1 MERTERTAAWARW
14 SPLLLAG
21 LLGACANVGYMPSEG
36 SGVLLPAK
44 PGTKR
49 VVDGM
54 DVWTRGGPD
63 RPSWVLGTIVET
75 RGKGPIGGG
84 GTLRGL
90 VKQAKKRHADAVVL
104 LQKQNQWVGDALE
117 EFVLPDWEVNREALL
132 IRYRQSKKASSVRS
146 GGRAATATPPASAGR
161 G

>member
-1 MERTERTAAWARW
+1 MGRRRGVAAWERW
-14 SPLLLAG
+14 GTVLFAGLLAG
-21 LLGACANVGYMPSEG
+21 CANVGYLPTEG
-36 SGVLLPAK
+36 QGVLLPAK

-63 RPSWVLGTIVET
+63 RSAWVLGTVVET

-104 LQKQNQWVGDALE
+104 MQKQTQWVGDALD
-117 EFVLPDWEVNREALL
+117 EFVLPDWEVNQEALL
-132 IRYRQSKKASSVRS
+132 VLYQRPARAA
-146 GGRAATATPPASAGR
+146 GGRVHERAR
-161 G
+161 

>member
-1 MERTERTAAWARW
+1 MAKTERTSAWARW
-14 SPLLLAG
+14 SLVLVAG
-21 LLGACANVGYMPSEG
+21 LLGACANVGYLPTEG
-36 SGVLLPAK
+36 PGLLLPAK
-44 PGTKR
+44 PGTRR
-49 VVDGM
+49 VVYGM

-63 RPSWVLGTIVET
+63 RPSWVLGTVVET
-75 RGKGPIGGG
+75 RGRGPIGGG

-104 LQKQNQWVGDALE
+104 LQKQSQWVGDAVE

-132 IRYRQSKKASSVRS
+132 IRYRRPKPAAAPRS
-146 GGRAATATPPASAGR
+146 PGRAATTTPPEPAGR

>member
-1 MERTERTAAWARW
+1 MKRREGVSGPALWT
-14 SPLLLAG
+14 LVLVAG
-21 LLGACANVGYMPSEG
+21 LLGACANVGYLPTEG
-36 SGVLLPAK
+36 PGMLLPAK

-63 RPSWVLGTIVET
+63 RSAWVLGTVVET

-84 GTLRGL
+84 ETLRGL
-90 VKQAKKRHADAVVL
+90 VKQAKRRHADAVVL
-104 LQKQNQWVGDALE
+104 VQKQTQWVGDAVE

-132 IRYRQSKKASSVRS
+132 ILYRRPKKS
-146 GGRAATATPPASAGR
+146 GG
-161 G
+161 